1 MSTSNLK
8 HLFEVLTAR
17 PFLTVLMLFVAAVGS
32 VRADNTPEYTLQCEG
47 IERVMSCGSSS
58 AGSSNN
64 VD

>member
-32 VRADNTPEYTLQCEG
+32 VGHGTG
-47 IERVMSCGSSS
+47 MSCGSSS